1 MPYRLKFDESI
12 RKGFRRI
19 TREQIDLAIAEL
31 SPADVTAS
39 AVHASRKALK
49 RSRALLRSFAPALGD
64 KAARQFNRALAGIAR
79 QLSGRRDADVAL
91 DTVVQLEA
99 HCGAEA
105 AIALRPLRDVL
116 QSRRDAAGVDPIDI
130 QTRDAITS
138 ELKALRTRLADVK
151 LKGRGIDP
159 VVQGIQASYSR
170 SRKALKTAYAAPSD
184 HAFHELRKSAQTH
197 WRQMALLSRAWPDE
211 FAARVTAARELS
223 QLLGDDHDIAVLKT
237 MVAADLNESQRTAI
251 LNLCESR
258 QAELRA
264 DSYYRAHRLF
274 AEPPRAFGCRI
285 TALWIAGRQIKPVTA
300 ADAGKPA
307 SVTTLAD
314 AAAPLDIG
322 SQHNIAA
329 KTLAPSPSQ
338 RRA

>member
-19 TREQIDLAIAEL
+19 GREQIDLAIAEL
-31 SPADVTAS
+31 SKVDVAAS
-39 AVHASRKALK
+39 AVHESRKAMK
-49 RSRALLRSFAPALGD
+49 RSRAVVRCFSPSLGA
-64 KAARQFNRALAGIAR
+64 KAARQFNQSLRAIAQ

-91 DTVVQLEA
+91 ETVAQLEA

-105 AIALRPLRDVL
+105 AITLRPLRDLL
-116 QSRRDAAGVDPIDI
+116 QARRVAAGVDTLDV
-130 QTRDAITS
+130 QTRNAIQS
-138 ELKALRTRLADVK
+138 ELTALRLRFGKAN

-159 VVQGIQASYSR
+159 VMQGIEDSYSR
-170 SRKALKTAYAAPSD
+170 GRKALKAAYAAPSD
-184 HAFHELRKSAQTH
+184 LAFHELRKSVQTH

-211 FAARVTAARELS
+211 FAARVLAARELS

-237 MVAADLNESQRTAI
+237 MVAELDVSLWPAMLTI
-251 LNLCESR
+251 CETR

-264 DSYYRAHRLF
+264 DSYFRAQRLY
-274 AEPPRAFGCRI
+274 AERPRAFGRRM
-285 TALWIAGRQIKPVTA
+285 TELWAAGRRVKPIA
-300 ADAGKPA
+300 AAVANPSP
-307 SVTTLAD
+307 SVTHLAD
-314 AAAPLDIG
+314 AATPSEIG

>member
-19 TREQIDLAIAEL
+19 AREQIDLAIAEL
-31 SPADVTAS
+31 SAVDVPAS
-39 AVHASRKALK
+39 AVHESRKAMK
-49 RSRALLRSFAPALGD
+49 RSRALIRSFAPALGNR
-64 KAARQFNRALAGIAR
+64 AARKFNRALGDIAG

-91 DTVVQLEA
+91 ETVVQLEA

-105 AIALRPLRDVL
+105 AIALRPLRALL
-116 QSRRDAAGVDPIDI
+116 QSRRDAAGVGPLNI

-138 ELKALRTRLADVK
+138 ELMALRTRLADVK

-159 VVQGIQASYSR
+159 VMQGIQASYGHGR
-170 SRKALKTAYAAPSD
+170 TALKTAYAAPSD
-184 HAFHELRKSAQTH
+184 LAFHELRKSAQTH
-197 WRQMALLSRAWPDE
+197 WRQMALLSRAWPEE
-211 FAARVTAARELS
+211 FAARVAAARELS

-237 MVAADLNESQRTAI
+237 MIADLEESHRAAI
-251 LNLCESR
+251 LTLCETR

-264 DSYYRAHRLF
+264 DTYFRAQRLF
-274 AEPPRAFGCRI
+274 AERPRAFGKRI
-285 TALWIAGRQIKPVTA
+285 TGLWTAGRRIKPMVA
-300 ADAGKPA
+300 AVADESHSIKLLTDVPA
-307 SVTTLAD
+307 AT
-314 AAAPLDIG
+314 DIG
-322 SQHNIAA
+322 SPPRLAA